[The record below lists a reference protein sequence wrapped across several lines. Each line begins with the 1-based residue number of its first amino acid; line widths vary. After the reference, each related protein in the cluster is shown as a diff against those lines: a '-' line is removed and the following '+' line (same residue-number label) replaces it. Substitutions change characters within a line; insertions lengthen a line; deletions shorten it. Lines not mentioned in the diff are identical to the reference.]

1 MADLRLNKPKQTD
14 PTLEELMGG
23 QTEAEKKPEAKK
35 AGETNGSKCVTI
47 YTRVGKPFDANTG
60 KERPAQKHVVSRTW
74 WLANK
79 DRLSRLGYNVTKTE
93 GE

>member
-1 MADLRLNKPKQTD
+1 MADLKLNKPKQTD

-23 QTEAEKKPEAKK
+23 QPEAEKKPEAKK
-35 AGETNGSKCVTI
+35 EEGVKGGKHITI

-60 KERPAQKHVVSRTW
+60 KERPVQKHVVSRTW